1 MTDMAALW
9 HAEHTNFSRLLDLL
23 EEQVALFHEGG
34 QPNYEVMHDVVSYL
48 REAPDRFHHP
58 REDVMFAQLAIRDPS
73 TQIPINRL
81 LQEHRV
87 IAVAGEELRS
97 CLEDVVAGAVVPR
110 AHLEAAAA
118 VYLTYYRYH
127 LGVQERDLMPRA
139 AQKLTTQDWQTIANV
154 IAPGP
159 DPLFGDRPEPRY
171 RELRE
176 LLDARS
182 AAATSPRAR

>member
-23 EEQVALFHEGG
+23 EVQVALFHEAG

-73 TQIPINRL
+73 MQIPINRL

-118 VYLTYYRYH
+118 VYLAYYRHH

-159 DPLFGDRPEPRY
+159 DPLFGDRPEARY